1 MVNDNKMVMPS
12 NYVDMDSDEM
22 EYDGGFNIGRAVEWV
37 GAAVAFAS
45 GVALMC
51 KGVGVGGA
59 PLIIGMG
66 MFLVGG
72 KVSGDL
78 SWSESENDP
87 GC

>member
-1 MVNDNKMVMPS
+1 MSTDRLKMPS
-12 NYVDMDSDEM
+12 GYTDMSATEM

-37 GAAVAFAS
+37 GAAVAFAG

-72 KVSGDL
+72 KVTGDL
-78 SWSESENDP
+78 SWSESEND